1 MEEEMLTVRD
11 VAAEYGRNP
20 ETIRRWVWSGRLNA
34 KKLGNQLFIN
44 RKDLLNL
51 KRAQEGKPK
60 KRLDFLECAQTFQE
74 KIRARTKT
82 NFDIPLLIEESR
94 TRSLS
99 DEDLY

>member
-34 KKLGNQLFIN
+34 KKIGNQLFISRN
-44 RKDLLNL
+44 SLLNL
-51 KRAQEGKPK
+51 KKAQENKPE
-60 KRLDFLECAQTFQE
+60 KRPNFLKCAQAFQE

-82 NFDIPLLIEESR
+82 DFDIPLLIEESR
-94 TRSLS
+94 SRSLS

>member
-34 KKLGNQLFIN
+34 KKIGNQLFIG

-51 KRAQEGKPK
+51 KRARKSKPK
-60 KRLDFLECAQTFQE
+60 NSHDFLECAQAFQE